1 MAKEPKMKLRTSFPQ
16 ELHAQAKAEGKG
28 KISITIEFPN
38 GDREER
44 QFVGNANQCRFAR
57 WAGVLLGEPQVK
69 DLPDVEGIVRDL
81 IEGH

>member
-1 MAKEPKMKLRTSFPQ
+1 MAAKKEPKLKLRTTFPQ
-16 ELHAQAKAEGKG
+16 ELHAEARAEGKG

-57 WAGVLLGEPQVK
+57 WAGVLLSEEQ
-69 DLPDVEGIVRDL
+69 LRDL
-81 IEGH
+81 IDLEEIIRRAVE